1 LEVAEQG
8 VRQDGTMGLLAL
20 IHNLLQLFLLVVV
33 LVDEAPRVLLA
44 VLVGLVEGLQEVL
57 GLVERVTHHF
67 AHPLKAI
74 MVPLVP
80 NLLLSMAA
88 VAGVVLV
95 RLVQSV

>member
-1 LEVAEQG
+1 
-8 VRQDGTMGLLAL
+8 VRQSLSILNAFLAEY
-20 IHNLLQLFLLVVV
+20 LVVAGGGGGGG
-33 LVDEAPRVLLA
+33 VDEAPMVLLA

-80 NLLLSMAA
+80 NLVLSMAA